1 VIDRPGVLA
10 DVTAILRD
18 HDVSLESMVQR
29 GRDPHE
35 KVPVALTTHEVDEAS
50 MRVALAA
57 IGQLEAVLEA
67 PAMIRIVDL

>member
-1 VIDRPGVLA
+1 
-10 DVTAILRD
+10 
-18 HDVSLESMVQR
+18 
-29 GRDPHE
+29 
-35 KVPVALTTHEVDEAS
+35 VDEAS